1 MNDRKYFNSLAH
13 KWDEIV
19 NHDKKKINYI
29 LNLLDIKK
37 GDDILDVGT
46 GTGILIPFLLD
57 KIGKNGSI
65 LAIDIA
71 EKMLEKAR
79 ENYPY
84 SNIYFQR
91 TDINDFDLKDSF
103 NLVIC
108 YSAFPHFKDKKNVI
122 ENMVRSLKDKGKLC
136 ICHSQSRDDINNL
149 HRKLDSVVSSAYLP
163 SSNTI
168 RNYFGN
174 KGLCTT
180 KIVDNK
186 EMYVVIGEKR

>member
-1 MNDRKYFNSLAH
+1 MDDREYFNNLAH

-29 LNLLDIKK
+29 LNLLDIKR
-37 GDDILDVGT
+37 GYDILDIGT

-79 ENYPY
+79 EKYSY
-84 SNIYFQR
+84 SNVYFQR
-91 TDINDFDLKDSF
+91 IDIHDFDLKESF
-103 NLVIC
+103 DLVIC
-108 YSAFPHFKDKKNVI
+108 YSAFPHFKNKEKSIV
-122 ENMVRSLKDKGKLC
+122 NMAKSLKNKGKLC

-149 HRKLDSVVSSAYLP
+149 HLKLDSVVSRDYLP

-168 RNYFGN
+168 GNYFGN

-186 EMYVVIGEKR
+186 EMFVVIGEKR